1 MRRMKTVK
9 VRWTETSQHEALVS
23 IPVTADRDELDLE
36 NALADV
42 DDEFCG
48 LERDIDSVTEVEF
61 DPDAHV
67 IGVTDA

>member
-1 MRRMKTVK
+1 MRTVK
-9 VRWTETSQHEALVS
+9 VQWTETSQH
-23 IPVTADRDELDLE
+23 TATVNVPDGADVDELDLE

-61 DPDAHV
+61 DPDAQL
-67 IGVTDA
+67 IGEDDE